1 MKKLFLVDAYALIF
15 KYYYAFLGRPMRNR
29 AGMNTSIVF
38 GFTKFL
44 RDIQKREH
52 PDLLGVAFDP
62 KGGSFRKE
70 IYPEYKANRPD
81 TPEDIIQSVP
91 YVKRI
96 VEAMCIPIL
105 EVEGFEAD
113 DVIGTLAFRG
123 AEAGY
128 DVYMVTPDKDY
139 GQLVGDNRK
148 IYKQKGDGIEI
159 VDADAIR
166 AKYGIGDPILVRDIL
181 ALWGDA
187 SDNIPGVQG
196 IGEKGACKLVGK
208 WGSVENIIENAAE
221 IGGKTGA
228 NIAASVDRLRLAK
241 ELTTI
246 RLDVPIEFDEANLT
260 VCSPKIDALRALF
273 AELDFKAFAAD
284 LANLAPAE
292 DLSVPKQA
300 DQYQLANMS
309 RAKAAA
315 SHKAAMAGQGSL
327 FDFGEPATPEEKVPD
342 DLNRRQAESSRT
354 LFGLPRREGGK
365 ARECGI
371 KDFKDPNDFKEEV
384 SEENSPSPESP
395 MLTAE
400 TVAHDYRI
408 VRDADALREM
418 IERVSGY
425 GEFCFD
431 LETTGFDMFRDRIVG
446 MSVAVEPH
454 EAWYVPFAAHDGMS
468 RDEVEKMYV
477 AMLRPL
483 FADEKIA
490 KIGQNMKFDILF
502 LRAAGIEVRGRKF
515 DTMLLH
521 YLLDPESRHGMN
533 VLAERYLHY
542 TPIEITALIGRG
554 AKQLSMD
561 MVGVERVAEYAAED
575 ADITLQLY
583 RTLRPMVER
592 EGQMELYERIEEPL
606 IDVLADMEWTGV
618 RIDSAS
624 LAHYSAS
631 RSEQLSALETKNRD
645 VAGEPTLNVNSSR
658 QLGEVLFAKMRIVE
672 KPKMTKTKQFC
683 TDEEYLQ
690 GFAHQ
695 YEIVDLILQYR
706 GVKKLLSTYV
716 DALPLLVNPVTGHIH
731 TSYNQAVTATGR
743 LSSAN
748 PNLQNIP
755 VREQIGRPIREAF
768 IPSDDGHLLLSADYS
783 QVELRIMAHLS
794 GDESLR
800 EAFMHGEDIHA
811 ATAAKIFGKPI
822 DEVTSEERRRAKTAN
837 FGIIYG
843 ISAFGLSQ
851 RLDIPRSEAKALID
865 GYFASYPKVKEY
877 MERVTGQ
884 ARRDGYVTTLFGR
897 RRYLNDINSRN
908 VNARGLAERNAIN
921 APIQGGAADIMKI
934 AMIEV
939 ARRFREEGI
948 GSRIILQVHDEIV
961 VDMLASER
969 ERVERI
975 VREAMEGAASL
986 AVPLTVDC
994 GVGRNWLEAH

>member
-62 KGGSFRKE
+62 KGGSFRKD

-81 TPEDIIQSVP
+81 TPEDILLSIP

-159 VDADAIR
+159 VDAEAIR
-166 AKYGIGDPILVRDIL
+166 AKYGIDDPILVRDIL

-196 IGEKGACKLVGK
+196 IGEKGACKLVRE
-208 WGSVENIIENAAE
+208 WGSIENIIENAAG

-228 NIAASVDRLRLAK
+228 NIAASTDRLRLAK

-284 LANLAPAE
+284 LSNLAPAE

-309 RAKAAA
+309 RAKSAA

-327 FDFGEPATPEEKVPD
+327 FDFGEPATPEEKASN
-342 DLNRRQAESSRT
+342 DLKD
-354 LFGLPRREGGK
+354 L
-365 ARECGI
+365 
-371 KDFKDPNDFKEEV
+371 KDFKDPKEDEV
-384 SEENSPSPESP
+384 EENSPSPESP

-400 TVAHDYRI
+400 TLPHDYRI
-408 VRDADALREM
+408 VRDADALRGM

-446 MSVAVEPH
+446 LSVAVEPH

-468 RDEVEKMYV
+468 RDEVEKTYV
-477 AMLRPL
+477 EMLRPL

-502 LRAAGIEVRGRKF
+502 MRAAGIEVRGRKF

-583 RTLRPMVER
+583 HVLRPMVER

-631 RSEQLSALETKNRD
+631 LSGQLSTLEAKIRD
-645 VAGEPTLNVNSSR
+645 AAGEPTLNVNSSR
-658 QLGEVLFAKMRIVE
+658 QLGELLFSKMRIAE

-690 GFAHQ
+690 SFAHR

-768 IPSDDGHLLLSADYS
+768 VPSDDEHLLLSADYS

-822 DEVTSEERRRAKTAN
+822 GEVTSEERRRAKTAN

-877 MERVTGQ
+877 MERVTEQ

-948 GSRIILQVHDEIV
+948 LSRIILQVHDEIV

-986 AVPLTVDC
+986 TVPLIVDC